1 MDEQQAEIL
10 RLRAEIGALTAQA
23 RRNEEIFRRSHQRY
37 MKLLQAASLG
47 DLFEAVVKGLAAA
60 YELDA
65 VTLVVRDL
73 RHEVRQLFYAENPH
87 GEPPAGLVFV
97 ESLEGL
103 APQYNSLWQPWLG
116 PWSGSEHS
124 LAFPGSVGLRSCA
137 LLPLRRGAELIGC
150 INFGSRDP
158 GRFQRAHAADFL
170 TQLADIAAVCLEN
183 AVNRSRLVQSGIT
196 DVLTGLYNRR
206 YLQHRLVDELARA
219 RREDRPLACLMLDV
233 DYFKP
238 VNDRWGHPAGD
249 KVLAQI
255 AHVIREQCRE
265 SDIPTRYGG
274 EEFAVLLPGADV
286 PEAATVAGRICAA
299 VRESEFVLPGGR
311 SIRLTLSAG
320 ISALR
325 PDRGTSDLKARG
337 ERLVAEADVQLYR
350 AKAEGRDRVCGS
362 EE

>member
-1 MDEQQAEIL
+1 MDEQRDDIL
-10 RLRAEIGALTAQA
+10 RLRAEISELTAHA
-23 RRNEEIFRRSHQRY
+23 RRNEDIFRRSHERY
-37 MKLLQAASLG
+37 MKLLRAVSLG
-47 DLFEAVVKGLAAA
+47 DLFEAIVSGLADA

-73 RHEVRQLFYAENPH
+73 RHEVRQLYYAEHPH
-87 GEPPAGLVFV
+87 GEPPAGLLFV

-103 APQYNSLWQPWLG
+103 APQYNTLWQPWLG
-116 PWSGSEHS
+116 PWSGAEHS
-124 LAFPGSVGLRSCA
+124 LVFPGSAGLRSCA
-137 LLPLRRGAELIGC
+137 LLPLRRGGELIGC

-158 GRFQRAHAADFL
+158 ARFQRTHAADFL
-170 TQLADIAAVCLEN
+170 RQLADIASVCLEN

-219 RREDRPLACLMLDV
+219 RREQRPLACLMLDV
-233 DYFKP
+233 DHFKP
-238 VNDRWGHPAGD
+238 VNDCWGHPAGD

-265 SDIPTRYGG
+265 SDIPIRYGG

-286 PEAATVAGRICAA
+286 AEAAAVAGRICAA

-311 SIRLTLSAG
+311 PVRLTLSAG

-325 PDRGTSDLKARG
+325 PERGALDLKSRG
-337 ERLVAEADVQLYR
+337 DRLVAEADVQLYR
-350 AKAEGRDRVCGS
+350 AKAEGRDRVCGPAG
-362 EE
+362 